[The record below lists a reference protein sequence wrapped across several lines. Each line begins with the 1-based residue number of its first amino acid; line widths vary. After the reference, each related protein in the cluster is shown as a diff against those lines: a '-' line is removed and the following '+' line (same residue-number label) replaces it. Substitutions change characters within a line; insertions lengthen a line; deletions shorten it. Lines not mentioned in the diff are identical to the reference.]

1 MTDLIREANVEDFV
15 HFATIEKA
23 AATLFSEVGLP
34 EIAAHDPTGLE
45 FIEAV
50 ARAGVVFIAVVDANP
65 AGFILAAPLDRHTH
79 IHELSVHPA
88 HGRKGL
94 GRQLVETVCDWAQEK
109 SDQAVTLS
117 TFRDIAWNGPFYAS
131 CGFREIARH
140 EWTPALLL
148 AHYREEGSGLPME
161 RRCFMR
167 KNLH

>member
-1 MTDLIREANVEDFV
+1 MTYLIREADTEDFA
-15 HFATIEKA
+15 HFAAIEKEA
-23 AATLFSEVGLP
+23 AALFTEAGLP

-45 FIEAV
+45 IIEAA
-50 ARAGVVFIAVVDANP
+50 ARAGVVFIAVTDGTPV
-65 AGFILAAPLDRHTH
+65 GFILAAPLDRHTH

-88 HGRKGL
+88 HGRKGV
-94 GRQLVETVCDWAQEK
+94 GRRLVETICDWARAKGDE
-109 SDQAVTLS
+109 AVTLS

-131 CGFREIARH
+131 CGFHEIARH

-148 AHYREEGSGLPME
+148 AHYREKDIGLPME